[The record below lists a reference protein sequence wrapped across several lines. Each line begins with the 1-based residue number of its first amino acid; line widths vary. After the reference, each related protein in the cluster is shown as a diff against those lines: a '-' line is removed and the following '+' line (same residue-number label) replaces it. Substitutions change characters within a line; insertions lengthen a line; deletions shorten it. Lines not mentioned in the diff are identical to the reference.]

1 MGRAFWWI
9 SAGIMLVVFMP
20 IGILLLG
27 IVIIR
32 EVFFMI
38 NGDVEE
44 EVEEEE
50 VEEEQVKKK
59 SNKKFKSNDYS
70 EEVLSGYR

>member
-44 EVEEEE
+44 EVEEE
-50 VEEEQVKKK
+50 QVKKK